1 MLQTWK
7 ISNKVMKYSV
17 ILLSVRSERLHVLD
31 QFYKICQILKQLWL
45 VELNLTKKKSKGRHF
60 RSVKNM
66 FLFLFSLLSHIWKA
80 DRPGS

>member
-1 MLQTWK
+1 
-7 ISNKVMKYSV
+7 MKYSV

-45 VELNLTKKKSKGRHF
+45 VELNLTKKKSKRRHF

-66 FLFLFSLLSHIWKA
+66 FLFLFSLLSHI
-80 DRPGS
+80 